1 MAGLAFAG
9 SFEWVPEVPPLFR
22 LGVPPKEGPM
32 EESLKPGRDKKEHWE
47 VAVSIHG
54 EFDPHLLITPTLI
67 ASSEKFTLYSYNG
80 MIMRKSKIS
89 VQNEILNE
97 FGIFEKL
104 WNFSNFKKFKN
115 IFRIPNSFKISQNDL
130 SVVQILDERKMSRK
144 ITLVTK
150 TMVSEYLPEK
160 NFDRNEY

>member
-1 MAGLAFAG
+1 
-9 SFEWVPEVPPLFR
+9 
-22 LGVPPKEGPM
+22 
-32 EESLKPGRDKKEHWE
+32 
-47 VAVSIHG
+47 
-54 EFDPHLLITPTLI
+54 
-67 ASSEKFTLYSYNG
+67 